1 MEYGVTYLGRVA
13 VTDGYEPPSL
23 PGRLE
28 APVPAAPE
36 EARVVPGNKVA
47 LTPAVHDLAGQ
58 VDELIVLH
66 LQDAL
71 LLPAVGQVGLRPVHY
86 RPLGLRVV
94 VQVQVLHGEL
104 LNTNINHQ
112 YLTHSLTINHQDRVE
127 QGALSL
133 VEIMVICCTPFRTSS
148 RHPKPLVCWF
158 FVA

>member
-1 MEYGVTYLGRVA
+1 MTYLGRVA

-86 RPLGLRVV
+86 RPLGLRVIV
-94 VQVQVLHGEL
+94 KVQVLSCIL
-104 LNTNINHQ
+104 L
-112 YLTHSLTINHQDRVE
+112 
-127 QGALSL
+127 
-133 VEIMVICCTPFRTSS
+133 
-148 RHPKPLVCWF
+148 
-158 FVA
+158 